1 MLNYL
6 EKSRHFTHPG
16 PSRLLNS
23 TTRYD
28 PSAFYR
34 DGGPLQAS
42 SPNNLRPFSTFL
54 GSAFEALDVV
64 QNNGFNSGSLLGS
77 QFCTTTIDP
86 TTGTRSSSQ
95 TSFLDAAQSQPNL
108 KIYPETL
115 ATRIT
120 FDAHKRATGLL
131 MVSGIGP
138 ASTLRR
144 LHIPVIAD
152 RPGVGQN
159 MTDHVMFGPT
169 YRVQVEILATIASNP
184 VRLASEITNYLATG
198 QGPLSNQGC
207 EYIAWEKKA
216 PRDMLSEAAARSL
229 SALPDSWLHIEY
241 LSADSYFGNWSV
253 PLNQTPADGDNYA
266 SLLVILV
273 YVFAEKI
280 TDVIKNGS

>member
-1 MLNYL
+1 MIYQRPDAGSLQQWADDVNDQSYTFDNMLNYL

-120 FDAHKRATGLL
+120 FDAHKRATG
-131 MVSGIGP
+131 VDIGG
-138 ASTLRR
+138 AHL
-144 LHIPVIAD
+144 A
-152 RPGVGQN
+152 
-159 MTDHVMFGPT
+159 PT
-169 YRVQVEILATIASNP
+169 PHPPPPPIHRF
-184 VRLASEITNYLATG
+184 R
-198 QGPLSNQGC
+198 
-207 EYIAWEKKA
+207 
-216 PRDMLSEAAARSL
+216 
-229 SALPDSWLHIEY
+229 
-241 LSADSYFGNWSV
+241 
-253 PLNQTPADGDNYA
+253 
-266 SLLVILV
+266 
-273 YVFAEKI
+273 AE
-280 TDVIKNGS
+280 

>member
-1 MLNYL
+1 
-6 EKSRHFTHPG
+6 
-16 PSRLLNS
+16 
-23 TTRYD
+23 
-28 PSAFYR
+28 
-34 DGGPLQAS
+34 
-42 SPNNLRPFSTFL
+42 
-54 GSAFEALDVV
+54 
-64 QNNGFNSGSLLGS
+64 
-77 QFCTTTIDP
+77 
-86 TTGTRSSSQ
+86 
-95 TSFLDAAQSQPNL
+95 
-108 KIYPETL
+108 
-115 ATRIT
+115 
-120 FDAHKRATGLL
+120 
-131 MVSGIGP
+131 
-138 ASTLRR
+138 
-144 LHIPVIAD
+144 
-152 RPGVGQN
+152 